1 MKMKRQFITTATALC
16 LLTACSNNSQT
27 TTEANKFDYT
37 VEHFADLQILRY
49 DVPGFETL
57 SLKQKELVYYLTEA
71 ALQGRDILFDQNGK
85 YNLRIRKML
94 ETVYTNYQG
103 DKANADFKAMEIY
116 LKRVWFSNGI
126 HHHYGCEKFV
136 PGFSPEFF
144 KQELLKA
151 EVSKLPLAEGQ
162 TVEQLCTE
170 VFPVIFNPA
179 IMPKRVNQAAGED
192 IVLTSAC
199 NYYDNVTQQE
209 AESFYNTLKDPQDEK
224 PVSYG
229 LNSRL
234 VKENGKVFE
243 KVWKAGGLYGSA
255 IEKIIYWLRK
265 AEGIAETP
273 EQKTVINT
281 LIEFY
286 ETGSLKTFD
295 DYAIAWLNDV
305 NSRIDF
311 VNGFTESYGDP
322 LGMKA
327 SWESL
332 VNFKD
337 LEATR
342 RTELI
347 SNNAQ
352 WFEDHSPVE
361 KQFKKEEVKGVSAKV
376 ITATILAGD
385 LYPSTAIGIN
395 LPNSNWIRSL
405 HGSKSVTIGNIT
417 DAYNKAAHG
426 NGFNEEFVY
435 SDAELQLINKYGDL
449 TGNLHTD
456 LHECLG
462 HGSGKLLPGVDPD
475 ALKAYGS
482 TIEEA
487 RADLFGL
494 YYVADAK
501 LVELGLTPDAE
512 AYKAEYYTYLMNGL
526 MTQLV
531 RIEPGNNIEEA
542 HMRNRQLIARWVFE
556 KGAPEKI
563 VELTKKDGKTYVVIN
578 DYQKLRNLF
587 GELLSE
593 IQRIKS
599 TGDFKA
605 AEELVERYAVKVDPE
620 LHAEILER
628 YKELNLA
635 PYKGFVNPKYEAV
648 TDKNGNIIDV
658 KVSYNEGYAEQMLRY
673 SNDYATLPAINN

>member
-1 MKMKRQFITTATALC
+1 MKKQLIACAAFA
-16 LLTACSNNSQT
+16 LLTACSGSKT
-27 TTEANKFDYT
+27 TTAEADKFDYT
-37 VEHFADLQILRY
+37 VEQFADLQILRY
-49 DVPGFETL
+49 RVPGFENL
-57 SLKQKELVYYLTEA
+57 SLQQKELVYYLTEA

-85 YNLRIRKML
+85 YNLRIRRTL
-94 ETVYTNYQG
+94 EAVYTGYKG
-103 DKANADFKAMEIY
+103 DKNTPDFKAMEVY

-126 HHHYGCEKFV
+126 HHHYGSEKFV
-136 PGFSPEFF
+136 PGFAPEFF
-144 KQELLKA
+144 KEAVLS
-151 EVSKLPLAEGQ
+151 VDTSTLPLAEGQ
-162 TVEQLCTE
+162 TAEQLCDE
-170 VFPVIFNPA
+170 LSPVIFDPA
-179 IMPKRVNQAAGED
+179 VMPKRVNQAAGED
-192 IVLTSAC
+192 LVLTSAC
-199 NYYDNVTQQE
+199 NYYDGVTQKE
-209 AESFYNTLKDPQDEK
+209 AEDFYNVMKDPKDET

-234 VKENGKVFE
+234 VKENGKIQE
-243 KVWKAGGLYGSA
+243 KIWKVGGLYGQA
-255 IEKIIYWLRK
+255 IDKIVYWLKK
-265 AEGIAETP
+265 AEGVAENP
-273 EQKTVINT
+273 EQKAVIAE
-281 LIEFY
+281 LIKFY
-286 ETGSLKTFD
+286 ETGDLKTFD
-295 DYAIAWLNDV
+295 EYAILWVKDLNSLV
-305 NSRIDF
+305 DF

-337 LEATR
+337 MEATH
-342 RTELI
+342 RTEVI
-347 SNNAQ
+347 SGNAQ
-352 WFEDHSPVE
+352 WFEDHSPVD
-361 KQFKKEEVKGVSAKV
+361 KQFKKDEVKGVSAKV
-376 ITATILAGD
+376 ITAAILAGD
-385 LYPSTAIGIN
+385 LYPATAIGIN
-395 LPNSNWIRSL
+395 LPNSNWIRSH

-435 SDAELQLINKYGDL
+435 SDAELQLIDKYADL
-449 TGNLHTD
+449 TGELHTD

-494 YYVADAK
+494 YYVADPK
-501 LVELGLTPDAE
+501 LVELGLTPNED

-531 RIEPGNNIEEA
+531 RIEPGNNVEEA

-556 KGAPEKI
+556 KGAADKV
-563 VELTKKDGKTYVVIN
+563 VELVKKDGKTYVVVN
-578 DYQKLRNLF
+578 DYEKLRELF

-599 TGDFKA
+599 TGDYQGA
-605 AEELVERYAVKVDPE
+605 HDLVENYAVKVDPA
-620 LHAEILER
+620 LHAEVLER
-628 YKELNLA
+628 YKKLNLA

-648 TDKNGNIIDV
+648 VDAAGKITDV
-658 KVSYNEGYAEQMLRY
+658 KVTYDEGYAEQMLRY
-673 SNDYATLPAINN
+673 SKDYSNLPSINN